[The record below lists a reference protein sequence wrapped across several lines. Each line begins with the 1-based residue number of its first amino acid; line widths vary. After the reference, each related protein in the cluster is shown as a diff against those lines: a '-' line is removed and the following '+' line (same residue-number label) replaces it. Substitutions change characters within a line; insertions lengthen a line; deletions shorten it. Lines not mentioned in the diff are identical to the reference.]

1 MSIVNSTICQRC
13 FRILNL
19 LLLVLSAHSI
29 QSSSPDVTRSLGHT
43 VLRPINVD
51 EYEIAIGLQRRDS
64 EDFSDLS
71 PQTQAELIYGS
82 PAENGQ
88 LLLANMT
95 LYAADGLLLI
105 LMERFDSLTSSVDCD
120 GDDGTMSLT
129 FNSQDAFNYA
139 LQEWNYVNQNDD
151 GQFLLIANHEGC
163 GPDDERQ
170 PYLISKITENSATLT
185 TYLSAQPAPWSDI
198 AGTYDLDFGQAILV
212 QQPQR
217 LRNRGFWG
225 DIVNVG
231 KDVLD
236 AATGSADI
244 SKTVTFPV
252 SAGQQGQR
260 TNIYTDDEGRFT
272 LDCINCFITGSFG
285 VTGHISVQNFD
296 LQDLTLTASPQ
307 GFQAELE
314 LEATITSTDEPD
326 SLQYTKQLL
335 SAPVPGAGISVS
347 GIFNLGA
354 TLSYSVGVS
363 SSFAGSA
370 TVDFGL
376 HASLPDSAQLVAN
389 IQEPDS
395 SSATGFG
402 GGSLTP
408 LFDIKKESAS
418 LTLAAFSQPE
428 LEFGIELIEIG
439 KIDVGLT
446 VKLPEV
452 SVTLTAAYDEAG
464 VCSQDPG
471 ASQTGVQ
478 LSSEVDIEVDLQI
491 DASLGDDD
499 SSKPSWSKTL
509 FSISKP
515 LFSDCYPLSIP
526 GLGSDKRPST
536 TASSS
541 PSSTSTVD
549 SGGGGCRMVKRFGKR
564 MLIC

>member
-1 MSIVNSTICQRC
+1 MSIFNSTIWQRS
-13 FRILNL
+13 FRILSL
-19 LLLVLSAHSI
+19 LLLVLSAHAI
-29 QSSSPDVTRSLGHT
+29 RSSSPVVTGSLGHT
-43 VLRPINVD
+43 VLRPINVN
-51 EYEIAIGLQRRDS
+51 EYEIAIGLQRRGS
-64 EDFSDLS
+64 EKFSDLS

-82 PAENGQ
+82 PADNGQ

-95 LYAADGLLLI
+95 LYATDGLLLV

-120 GDDGTMSLT
+120 GDSGTISLT

-139 LQEWNYVNQNDD
+139 LQEWNYINQNDD

-163 GPDDERQ
+163 GPDDERH
-170 PYLISKITENSATLT
+170 PYLISTIAENSATLT
-185 TYLSAQPAPWSDI
+185 TYLSAQPAPWSDV
-198 AGTYDLDFGQAILV
+198 AGTYDLDFGQAVLV

-217 LRNRGFWG
+217 LTKRGFWG
-225 DIVNVG
+225 DVVNVG

-236 AATGSADI
+236 AATGSADL
-244 SKTVTFPV
+244 SKSVTFPV
-252 SAGQQGQR
+252 NAGQQGQR
-260 TNIYTDDEGRFT
+260 TSIYTNDAGSFT
-272 LDCINCFITGSFG
+272 LDCINCFITGSFE

-376 HASLPDSAQLVAN
+376 RASLPDSAQLVAN
-389 IQEPDS
+389 IQDPES

-408 LFDIKKESAS
+408 LFDITKESAS
-418 LTLAAFSQPE
+418 LTLSAFSQPE

-439 KIDVGLT
+439 KFDVGLT

-452 SVTLTAAYDEAG
+452 SVTLTAAYDQAG

-471 ASQTGVQ
+471 ASKTGVQ
-478 LSSEVDIEVDLQI
+478 LSSEVDIGVDLQI
-491 DASLGDDD
+491 DASLGGND

-526 GLGSDKRPST
+526 GLDSDKKPST
-536 TASSS
+536 TTSVS
-541 PSSTSTVD
+541 PSSTD